1 VIGIQERKQL
11 PGPLSTKWRGTG
23 RGWSFFSIRLT
34 SLAVALLCCSCDT
47 VDIGEP
53 LADVNACRPSQ
64 AVFMS
69 DVWPNFLSKDFAGKR
84 CTNSG
89 CHDAGSA
96 RQLVMTPPTSAPAT
110 PMPPDWA
117 SLYRSVTEQLLC
129 TNVSASALLAKPDG
143 RQNHGGGKLIEPDG
157 PEETLVKMW
166 VLSR

>member
-1 VIGIQERKQL
+1 VISVRERRQL

-23 RGWSFFSIRLT
+23 RRWRFASSRFT
-34 SLAVALLCCSCDT
+34 PLAVALFLCSCDT

-64 AVFMS
+64 AFFMS

-84 CTNSG
+84 CSNSG

-110 PMPPDWA
+110 PMPADWA
-117 SLYRSVTEQLLC
+117 ALYRSVTEQVLC
-129 TNVSASALLAKPDG
+129 TNVSASALVAKPAG
-143 RQNHGGGKLIEPDG
+143 RQAHGGGTLIAPDG